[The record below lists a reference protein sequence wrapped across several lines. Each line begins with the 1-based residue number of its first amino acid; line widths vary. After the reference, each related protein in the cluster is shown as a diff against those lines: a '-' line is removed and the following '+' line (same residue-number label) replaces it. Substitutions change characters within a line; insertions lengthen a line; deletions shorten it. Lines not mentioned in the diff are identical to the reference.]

1 LQTAPNHRPCRKHLE
16 ELQRLPMHEQ
26 TKKVLRLEAELLDKE
41 VAIIEMMSGDDRSIS
56 HAHQTQWASI
66 MKKIQEDAE
75 LKHCRYRDKC
85 LQNPGRLPGGQGSGK
100 R

>member
-1 LQTAPNHRPCRKHLE
+1 
-16 ELQRLPMHEQ
+16 MHEQ

-66 MKKIQEDAE
+66 MKKIQEDVE

-85 LQNPGRLPGGQGSGK
+85 LQNPGRLPGGYGGK

>member
-1 LQTAPNHRPCRKHLE
+1 
-16 ELQRLPMHEQ
+16 MHEQ

-41 VAIIEMMSGDDRSIS
+41 VAIIEIMSGHDRSIS

-66 MKKIQEDAE
+66 MKKIQEDTE
-75 LKHCRYRDKC
+75 LKHCRYREKC